1 MYTVLIPVEQDI
13 DRARKQIEFI
23 IQQPLDKDHVKCI
36 VAYSYADETS
46 DEPVDRPR
54 SVSMVLDDLSSE
66 GYTTEFQE
74 LNSPPSDGI
83 KLLAEEADVDHIVM
97 SGRKL
102 SPAKKIAFGSVT
114 QIVILNTDIPVTVVG
129 THS

>member
-1 MYTVLIPVEQDI
+1 VHIILLPVEQDI
-13 DRARKQIEFI
+13 DRARKQIEFVLD
-23 IQQPLDKDHVKCI
+23 QPFDKDRVKCI
-36 VAYSYADETS
+36 VAYSYTDETS

-54 SVSMVLDDLSSE
+54 SVSMALDDLSSE
-66 GYTTEFQE
+66 GYTTEFRE

-83 KLLAEEADVDHIVM
+83 KLLAEETDVDHIVM

-102 SPAKKIAFGSVT
+102 SPAKKIVFGSVT
-114 QIVILNTDIPVTVVG
+114 QIVILNMDIPVTVVG